1 MIIIRQPKRGDSLD
15 AGSSPNASQLEIL
28 TQFNKKTDPGTTSYG
43 YVLSGRADVKAN
55 GFCFDGSAGTFFS
68 VPGEFE
74 LNATGLVVVISR
86 IGYKGLLSAGR
97 LESTGRLSYLNG
109 CSSTVLISPPKLGD
123 PVLNHL
129 HIPHGVDQLEH
140 THPSIRLGIVV
151 RGSGMARGR
160 DLKLNDWHEPLFK
173 GCVFLLNTGELH
185 AFSTMAD
192 ERGMDLVTYHP
203 DSEWGPS
210 DDDHPMLA
218 STLLERRL
226 PQNQD
231 LGR

>member
-1 MIIIRQPKRGDSLD
+1 MIIISQPKRGDTLD
-15 AGSSPNASQLEIL
+15 AGSTAAISQLEIL
-28 TQFNKKTDPGTTSYG
+28 TEFNKKTETNVTWYG
-43 YVLSGRADVKAN
+43 YVLSGCAEVKAA
-55 GFCFDGSAGTFFS
+55 GFSFDGTAGTFFCI
-68 VPGEFE
+68 PGPFE
-74 LNATGLVVVISR
+74 IGATGIVVVIR
-86 IGYKGLLSAGR
+86 RACYKGLLSAGR
-97 LESTGRLSYLNG
+97 LERTGRLAYLNG
-109 CSSTVLISPPKLGD
+109 CSSTVLIPPPKLGD

-129 HIPHGVDQLEH
+129 HIPHGVEQIEH
-140 THPSIRLGIVV
+140 THPSIRLGVV
-151 RGSGMARGR
+151 VGGAGIARGR
-160 DLKLNDWHEPLFK
+160 DLELNDWQKPLFE

-192 ERGMDLVTYHP
+192 QRGMDLVTYHP

-218 STLLERRL
+218 STMLEKRL